1 MLPSDGA
8 SLHQVVIRESAA
20 EALRACLQL
29 ILQRDSSN
37 RPQWYAKTYE
47 EVQRGAAQSPT
58 FVAAPSQRRCSR
70 AVVTRDLLHLA
81 GFKLAT
87 TESIHGSLLCV
98 RELLSFTG
106 TVRAAPSP
114 ASRVPGGYG
123 WWLVADD
130 ADGCA
135 FCRAPHR
142 RRTSLCKVGTTRRAT
157 R

>member
-1 MLPSDGA
+1 MQPPDDA

-47 EVQRGAAQSPT
+47 EVQRGAAQAQE
-58 FVAAPSQRRCSR
+58 FVAAPSQALLTRCGYS
-70 AVVTRDLLHLA
+70 AFNAATHLMHLV
-81 GFKLAT
+81 GFKMAT

-106 TVRAAPSP
+106 TVRAST
-114 ASRVPGGYG
+114 SVRLPGGYG
-123 WWLVADD
+123 
-130 ADGCA
+130 C
-135 FCRAPHR
+135 C
-142 RRTSLCKVGTTRRAT
+142 
-157 R
+157 